1 MSRLTGKPLPADDPL
16 VRVEASLLWEAF
28 PQNGSVYLAMAFGVG
43 KKMERQGTPGREC
56 SAGYMGGQIHED
68 GSHRLLFSLWD
79 WNATLHTAFGV
90 KPLTTDN
97 GKTGCS
103 AFGGEGT
110 GGHCGAPLAGDDFMW
125 EVGTRY
131 TFAAV
136 RVCLRSNYC
145 YSPVFFLTDGIVR
158 CASVGRA
165 GRCYLPWI

>member
-1 MSRLTGKPLPADDPL
+1 MLNSLPSLTQAVSRLTGKPLPADDPL

-28 PQNGSVYLAMAFGVG
+28 PRNGSVYLAMAFGVG
-43 KKMERQGTPGREC
+43 KKMERQGIPGREC
-56 SAGYMGGQIHED
+56 SSGYMGGQIHED
-68 GSHRLLFSLWD
+68 GSHHLLFSLWD
-79 WNATLHTAFGV
+79 WNATLHTAYGV

-136 RVCLRSNYC
+136 RVCLIMI
-145 YSPVFFLTDGIVR
+145 FKL
-158 CASVGRA
+158 
-165 GRCYLPWI
+165 